1 MVDSKK
7 VSFCDVLLLFKS
19 DLKFSLIILWSNLVP
34 QQYYK
39 ELTIRKLDVLFIILL
54 FLYLIFKILNRND
67 ALSLLEI
74 ILILCSGI

>member
-19 DLKFSLIILWSNLVP
+19 DLKFSLIILWSNSIP

-39 ELTIRKLDVLFIILL
+39 ELTIQKLDVLFIILL
-54 FLYLIFKILNRND
+54 FIYLIFKILNRND

-74 ILILCSGI
+74 ILILFSGI